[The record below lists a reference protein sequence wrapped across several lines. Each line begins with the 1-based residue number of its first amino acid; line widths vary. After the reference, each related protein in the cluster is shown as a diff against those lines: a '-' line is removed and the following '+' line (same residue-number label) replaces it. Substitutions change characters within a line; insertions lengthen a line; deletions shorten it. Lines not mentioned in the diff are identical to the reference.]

1 MAGHAMIEIEN
12 RTQRYGGKG
21 WRSAPARM
29 SPLRGGYAT
38 AALLAR
44 AALLSSRGIT

>member
-1 MAGHAMIEIEN
+1 MIEREN
-12 RTQRYGGKG
+12 RTKRYGG
-21 WRSAPARM
+21 WRSASARM